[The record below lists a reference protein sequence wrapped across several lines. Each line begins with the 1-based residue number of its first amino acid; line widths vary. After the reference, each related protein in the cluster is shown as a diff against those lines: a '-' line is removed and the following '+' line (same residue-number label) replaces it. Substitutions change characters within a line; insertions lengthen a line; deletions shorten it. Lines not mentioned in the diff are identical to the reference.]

1 MSIYLI
7 HNIKYIISKRGKKM
21 NKNKQYIKDDYFTLI
36 LLVMIIG
43 ILCINFDFFNENYFH
58 ISQIQSYIKIKLTGY
73 FLAVTSIYQFFKLTF
88 EE

>member
-1 MSIYLI
+1 
-7 HNIKYIISKRGKKM
+7 M

-36 LLVMIIG
+36 LLAMIIG
-43 ILCINFDFFNENYFH
+43 ILCINFDFFNENYFY

>member
-1 MSIYLI
+1 
-7 HNIKYIISKRGKKM
+7 M

-36 LLVMIIG
+36 LLTMIIG

-58 ISQIQSYIKIKLTGY
+58 ISQIQSYFKIKIAGY
-73 FLAVTSIYQFFKLTF
+73 FLAATSIYQFFKLTF

>member
-1 MSIYLI
+1 
-7 HNIKYIISKRGKKM
+7 M

-36 LLVMIIG
+36 LLVMIID

>member
-1 MSIYLI
+1 
-7 HNIKYIISKRGKKM
+7 M

-36 LLVMIIG
+36 LLIMTIG
-43 ILCINFDFFNENYFH
+43 IFCINFDFFNENYFNV
-58 ISQIQSYIKIKLTGY
+58 SQIQSYFEIKIVGY